1 MQAQKHRKDIS
12 NYATCDKAPIE
23 QMDWFSL
30 NIRQADVL
38 ILWFVYYT
46 QAEIRMSTL
55 KPVSRVTLGEQ
66 VAGQLSDQITEGR
79 WKPGE
84 RLPSE
89 SDLCATLNIGRS
101 TLREAL
107 KSLAFVGMVQ
117 MRPGDGTYVIGESG
131 QLMDRI
137 LSRGL
142 LKTEKELQDVG
153 EARMLIECETAA
165 LAAERAGPKD
175 LNEID
180 RLMKEMGHSLAD
192 DGNDFVDLDVDFHLA
207 IAHCAKNQM
216 LYELL
221 TPIRGVLKEWIG
233 KSQELP
239 GIKENAHRQHARI
252 VSAVRRREPDKAR
265 HAMRTHLQT
274 CEKTF
279 SLLGRIL
286 VSKEQVEV

>member
-1 MQAQKHRKDIS
+1 
-12 NYATCDKAPIE
+12 
-23 QMDWFSL
+23 
-30 NIRQADVL
+30 
-38 ILWFVYYT
+38 
-46 QAEIRMSTL
+46 MSTL

-66 VAGQLSDQITEGR
+66 VAAQLSDQITEGR
-79 WKPGE
+79 WKAGE
-84 RLPSE
+84 KLPSE
-89 SDLCATLNIGRS
+89 SELCAALNIGRS

-117 MRPGDGTYVIGESG
+117 MRPGDGTYVIEESG
-131 QLMDRI
+131 PLIDRI

-165 LAAERAGPKD
+165 LAAERANSND

-180 RLMKEMGHSLAD
+180 LLMEEMGESLA
-192 DGNDFVDLDVDFHLA
+192 GRGRDFVDLDVEFHLA
-207 IAHCAKNQM
+207 IAQCAKNQM

-239 GIKENAHRQHARI
+239 GIKENAHRQHGKI
-252 VSAVRRREPDKAR
+252 LSALRRREPDKAR

-279 SLLGRIL
+279 SLLGRISL
-286 VSKEQVEV
+286 NKEQIEV

>member
-1 MQAQKHRKDIS
+1 
-12 NYATCDKAPIE
+12 
-23 QMDWFSL
+23 
-30 NIRQADVL
+30 
-38 ILWFVYYT
+38 
-46 QAEIRMSTL
+46 MSTL

-66 VAGQLSDQITEGR
+66 VAEQLSDQITEGR

-89 SDLCATLNIGRS
+89 LELCTTLNIGRS

-131 QLMDRI
+131 PLIDRI

-165 LAAERAGPKD
+165 LAAERADPKD

-180 RLMKEMGHSLAD
+180 LLMKEMGRCLAGS
-192 DGNDFVDLDVDFHLA
+192 GNDFVDLDVDFHLA

-279 SLLGRIL
+279 SLLGRIS
-286 VSKEQVEV
+286 VSKETVEV